1 MRGPLVQ
8 DRPCHGRSSSFRMK
22 GTMLMKATP
31 YPPLTRRP
39 LPGAGALS
47 DPRALAWEIV
57 RRRADYRATPAKV
70 ERIGGKAA
78 IELVRPADRPNRWGL
93 RFRRRS

>member
-1 MRGPLVQ
+1 M
-8 DRPCHGRSSSFRMK
+8 
-22 GTMLMKATP
+22 
-31 YPPLTRRP
+31 
-39 LPGAGALS
+39 
-47 DPRALAWEIV
+47 

>member
-1 MRGPLVQ
+1 
-8 DRPCHGRSSSFRMK
+8 
-22 GTMLMKATP
+22 MKATP
-31 YPPLTRRP
+31 FPPLIRRSQ
-39 LPGAGALS
+39 PGAGALA

-57 RRRADYRATPAKV
+57 RRRADYRATPATV
-70 ERIGGKAA
+70 ERIGGEAT